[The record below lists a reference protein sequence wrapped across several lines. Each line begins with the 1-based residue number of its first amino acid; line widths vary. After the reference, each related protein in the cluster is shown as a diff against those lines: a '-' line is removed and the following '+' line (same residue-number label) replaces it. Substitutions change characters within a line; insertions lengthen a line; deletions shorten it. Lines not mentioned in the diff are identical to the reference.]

1 MSKHGLISVID
12 FYSVLKDNGVVL
24 DEDAKNLLQMKFV
37 VKSNNTIPY
46 WDALKLVNINL
57 QATWPFD
64 SAWVIWKKHKKGDN
78 VETLSVASSYFLT
91 SILSSKWMNV
101 DDILSE

>member
-1 MSKHGLISVID
+1 MKTMSKHGLISVID

-46 WDALKLVNINL
+46 
-57 QATWPFD
+57 
-64 SAWVIWKKHKKGDN
+64 
-78 VETLSVASSYFLT
+78 
-91 SILSSKWMNV
+91 
-101 DDILSE
+101 